1 MRSDSDA
8 WKILGIDPEPIYA
21 RLAALPRSARAAAA
35 RADLIAA
42 RKAAKVLM
50 AANHPDKGGDPNRFK
65 EVNDSLISLEA
76 HVEGFARAVEES
88 EARRTERSEN
98 RPVFIKIGK

>member
-8 WKILGIDPEPIYA
+8 WRVLGMDPESIYA
-21 RLAALPRSARAAAA
+21 RLAAVPRAARAAAA
-35 RADLIAA
+35 RADLVVA
-42 RKAAKVLM
+42 RKAAKALM
-50 AANHPDKGGDPNRFK
+50 AASHPDKGGSPDRFK
-65 EVNDSLISLEA
+65 EVNDALISLEA

-88 EARRTERSEN
+88 EARRAERLES